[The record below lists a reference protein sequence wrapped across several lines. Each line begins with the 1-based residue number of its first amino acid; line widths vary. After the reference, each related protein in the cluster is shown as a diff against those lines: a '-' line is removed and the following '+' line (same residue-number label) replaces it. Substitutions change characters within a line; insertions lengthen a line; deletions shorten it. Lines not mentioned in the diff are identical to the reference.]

1 MKKSKLAAINA
12 FVGFFSQIII
22 LALGFV
28 VPKIIINNYGSDTNG
43 LTNTITQIFTYI
55 ALLEAGIGQATQ
67 NALYPFFKN
76 DDKRSISEIMST
88 SRRYYRKISLFYAM
102 AVIVVALILPFVLK
116 TQVSFTTIFFY
127 VLFEGLTSLVS
138 FYFTGLW
145 VIFLNTAGKTYFT
158 NIVSLLCKILQYAVK
173 IVLALFGVNI
183 LYIQVGYFL
192 VSLVSLL
199 IYGLYMKKKYSWID
213 YSSAAK
219 DTKLKD
225 RNSYIL
231 TEIAGA
237 LFNSTDMIVL
247 SIMVS
252 TSLSSVY
259 SVYNM
264 VFLAINSLINGIYS
278 AIKYILGHTYSQ
290 DIEKYKKVHDAFNS
304 IFMSLITICMCVCI
318 WLTIPFVKLY
328 THGVED
334 INYIYD
340 WLPFCFCLV
349 QLLSM
354 SRYIAGNLSGIAGYA
369 KPVSYISLTEAI
381 INIVGTIVL
390 VYFFSIYGAIIA
402 TVVAIPIKVFYVN
415 YIADKKIMKRSPI
428 KTILI
433 LLVNYIVFGGTV
445 VASLFYKPAINSY
458 GVFILW
464 GLVLTAIYSIVIFG
478 LNTLVNKDL
487 FIIPK
492 MIIKRKKEAKN

>member
-1 MKKSKLAAINA
+1 
-12 FVGFFSQIII
+12 
-22 LALGFV
+22 
-28 VPKIIINNYGSDTNG
+28 
-43 LTNTITQIFTYI
+43 
-55 ALLEAGIGQATQ
+55 
-67 NALYPFFKN
+67 
-76 DDKRSISEIMST
+76 
-88 SRRYYRKISLFYAM
+88 
-102 AVIVVALILPFVLK
+102 
-116 TQVSFTTIFFY
+116 
-127 VLFEGLTSLVS
+127 
-138 FYFTGLW
+138 
-145 VIFLNTAGKTYFT
+145 
-158 NIVSLLCKILQYAVK
+158 
-173 IVLALFGVNI
+173 
-183 LYIQVGYFL
+183 
-192 VSLVSLL
+192 
-199 IYGLYMKKKYSWID
+199 MKKKYSWID

-328 THGVED
+328 TSGVED

-445 VASLFYKPAINSY
+445 VASLFYKPTINSY

-464 GLVLTAIYSIVIFG
+464 GLVLTAIYSIVVFG